1 MTGEGKGG
9 GVRGD
14 KMAEQDSEKTEQ
26 ATPKR
31 EQEAREKGQTARSSE
46 IPAVAVL
53 LMGTIVLY
61 YIFPRIY
68 SNFLDMTTGI
78 LSISGTMELTKENI
92 YPFGI
97 NIIKRVFFILSPFL
111 FMVVA
116 VGVASNVL
124 QIGFMFS
131 PKAMEVK
138 LSRINPIGGLS
149 RIFSLNIFAELVKSF
164 LKLIVVGYISY
175 LLIKREFYN
184 FPVLIETNV
193 QYIMSYSGMLV
204 IRLFTWTGTVLVI
217 LAAIDFGFKKWQHVK
232 SMKMTKEEI
241 KEEFKQS
248 EGDQNVKSRIRTLQI
263 QMARK
268 RMMASV
274 PKADVV
280 ITNPTHIAVAI
291 EYKRENMG
299 APKVIAKGAGLI
311 AERIKE
317 IARANG
323 VVVVENKPL
332 ARTLFKVVEIGGEI
346 PANLYKA
353 VAEILAYVYR
363 LKRKV

>member
-1 MTGEGKGG
+1 
-9 GVRGD
+9 
-14 KMAEQDSEKTEQ
+14 MADHDSEKSEQ

-31 EQEAREKGQTARSSE
+31 EQEARDKGQIARSNE

-53 LMGTIVLY
+53 LMGTMVLY

-78 LSISGTMELTKENI
+78 LSVSGTMELTKENI

-116 VGVASNVL
+116 IGVASNVL

-138 LSRINPIGGLS
+138 LSRINPIEGLS
-149 RIFSLNIFAELVKSF
+149 RIFSMTIFMELVKAF
-164 LKLIVVGYISY
+164 VKIFIVGYTSY

-184 FPVLIETNV
+184 FPVLIESDV
-193 QYIMSYSGMLV
+193 PYIMTYTGILV
-204 IRLFTWTGTVLVI
+204 IRLFTWTGTVLAI
-217 LAAIDFGFKKWQHVK
+217 LAAIDFGFKKWRHVM
-232 SMKMTKEEI
+232 SMKMTKEEV

-248 EGDQNVKSRIRTLQI
+248 EGDPNIKSRIRTLQI
-263 QMARK
+263 QMSRK

-299 APKVIAKGAGLI
+299 APKVIAKGAGLV
-311 AERIKE
+311 AEKIKE